1 MATILQRGILG
12 RGRPRLAR
20 TKGDQTM
27 FEPIRNR
34 LRLWHLRHVA
44 RRRLSMLDD
53 RLLADIG
60 TRRSGIAGF
69 VAMQTG
75 EEK

>member
-1 MATILQRGILG
+1 
-12 RGRPRLAR
+12 
-20 TKGDQTM
+20 M

-60 TRRSGIAGF
+60 TRRSSIAGF

>member
-1 MATILQRGILG
+1 
-12 RGRPRLAR
+12 
-20 TKGDQTM
+20 M

-34 LRLWHLRHVA
+34 LRLWHLRQVT
-44 RRRLSMLDD
+44 RRKLSMLDD

-60 TRRSGIAGF
+60 TRRSGIAAF
-69 VAMQTG
+69 ISMQTG

>member
-1 MATILQRGILG
+1 
-12 RGRPRLAR
+12 
-20 TKGDQTM
+20 M

-60 TRRSGIAGF
+60 TRRSGIGDFISARSCE
-69 VAMQTG
+69 G
-75 EEK
+75 ECS